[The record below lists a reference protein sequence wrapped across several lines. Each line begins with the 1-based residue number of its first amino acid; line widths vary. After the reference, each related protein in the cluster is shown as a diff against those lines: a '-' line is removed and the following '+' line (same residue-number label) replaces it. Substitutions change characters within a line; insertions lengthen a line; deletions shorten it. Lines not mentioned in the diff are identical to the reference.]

1 MLAKSKQSA
10 FIMAGIAA
18 FVYAVSDLLLSLAIR
33 YLTTGNIPTIQDEFS
48 NIQQFWLMLAIVAVV
63 LIAAISFGGFLI
75 NILCEDDMYYGTGGA
90 VRWACLGLAYA
101 LSLQAFRLVEGS
113 LPNVYGLQEIIEFA
127 LIGIAY
133 VVIFKILPSFQKRK
147 QME

>member
-1 MLAKSKQSA
+1 MLTKNKRSA
-10 FIMAGIAA
+10 IVMAGIA
-18 FVYAVSDLLLSLAIR
+18 VLTYAVTELILSLAIR
-33 YLTTGNIPTIQDEFS
+33 YLTTGNIPAIQDEFD
-48 NIQQFWLMLAIVAVV
+48 NIQQFWLMLAIVTVILVAV
-63 LIAAISFGGFLI
+63 IGFGGFII
-75 NILCEDDMYYGTGGA
+75 NLVFEDERYYGTGGA

-101 LSLQAFRLVEGS
+101 LSLQAYRLVEGS

-133 VVIFKILPSFQKRK
+133 VVIFKTIPSFQKRK

>member
-1 MLAKSKQSA
+1 
-10 FIMAGIAA
+10 MAGIA
-18 FVYAVSDLLLSLAIR
+18 VLTYAVTELILSLAIR
-33 YLTTGNIPTIQDEFS
+33 YLTTGNIPAIQDEFD
-48 NIQQFWLMLAIVAVV
+48 NIQQFWLMLAIVTVILVAV
-63 LIAAISFGGFLI
+63 IGFGGFII
-75 NILCEDDMYYGTGGA
+75 NLVFEDERYYGTGGA

-101 LSLQAFRLVEGS
+101 LSLQAYRLVEGS

-133 VVIFKILPSFQKRK
+133 VVIFKTIPSFQKRK